1 MKGVLNMGLRA
12 YLLVNAKDE
21 VRHEDFRKA
30 ILDLEDMIEVDFVDP
45 VVGSYDMVI
54 MIEAAVSVESVARKI
69 SALNWVDN
77 LVILKIVSIFE
88 RHRTS
93 KRELLKA
100 LRHEEEV
107 LT

>member
-1 MKGVLNMGLRA
+1 MGLRA
-12 YLLVNAKDE
+12 YLLVNAKDD
-21 VRHEDFRKA
+21 VRHDDFRKA
-30 ILDLEDMIEVDFVDP
+30 VLDLEDLIEVDFVDP
-45 VVGSYDMVI
+45 VVGSCDMVV
-54 MIEAAVSVESVARKI
+54 MVEAAVSVEAVARKI
-69 SALNWVDN
+69 TSLYWVEN
-77 LVILKIVSIFE
+77 VSTLKIVSIFE

>member
-1 MKGVLNMGLRA
+1 MGLRA

-21 VRHEDFRKA
+21 VRHDDFRKA
-30 ILDLEDMIEVDFVDP
+30 ILDLEDLIEVDFVDP
-45 VVGSYDMVI
+45 VVGSCDMVV
-54 MIEAAVSVESVARKI
+54 MIEAPVSVEAVTRKI
-69 SALNWVDN
+69 TSLFWVEN
-77 LVILKIVSIFE
+77 VSTLKIVSIFE

>member
-1 MKGVLNMGLRA
+1 MGLRA
-12 YLLVNAKDE
+12 YLLVNAKDD
-21 VRHEDFRKA
+21 VRHDDFRKA
-30 ILDLEDMIEVDFVDP
+30 VLDLEDLIEVDFVDP
-45 VVGSYDMVI
+45 VVGSCDMVV
-54 MIEAAVSVESVARKI
+54 MIEAAVSVEAVARKI
-69 SALNWVDN
+69 TSLYWVENVSA
-77 LVILKIVSIFE
+77 LKIVSIFE

>member
-1 MKGVLNMGLRA
+1 VGLRA
-12 YLLVNAKDE
+12 YLLVNAKDD
-21 VRHEDFRKA
+21 VRHDDFRKA
-30 ILDLEDMIEVDFVDP
+30 VLDLEDLIEVDFVDP
-45 VVGSYDMVI
+45 VVGSCDMVV
-54 MIEAAVSVESVARKI
+54 MVEAAVSVEAVARKI
-69 SALNWVDN
+69 TSLYWVEN
-77 LVILKIVSIFE
+77 VSTLKIVSIFE

>member
-1 MKGVLNMGLRA
+1 MGLRA

-21 VRHEDFRKA
+21 VTHEEFRKS

-45 VVGSYDMVI
+45 VVGTCDMII
-54 MIEAAVSVESVARKI
+54 MIEAAVSVEGVARKI
-69 SALNWVDN
+69 MALEWVDN
-77 LVILKIVSIFE
+77 VGILKIVSIFE

-107 LT
+107 LV

>member
-1 MKGVLNMGLRA
+1 MGLRA
-12 YLLVNAKDE
+12 YLMVNCKDD
-21 VRHEDFRKA
+21 VKHEDFRKA

-45 VVGSYDMVI
+45 VVGNCDMVI
-54 MIEAAVSVESVARKI
+54 MVEAAVSVEKVARQI
-69 SALNWVDN
+69 AANEWVEN
-77 LVILKIVSIFE
+77 VAILKIVSIFE

-100 LRHEEEV
+100 LQREKEEV